1 MGACWTFGVTGALE
15 SALIKA
21 LNLTGDAHEKIDF
34 SENNM
39 QDIMPIYS
47 KYGNMNIEGGDYN
60 SAIGYLLSW
69 FRAFPGAYDTYDE
82 LGKVSPALTTQNDI
96 HIQDII
102 IIHNDLS
109 SEANLKIKEAIV
121 EYGSVSSYLLS
132 KATSE
137 EGTPTGYYNEKTNA
151 KYVNSTEIGNHV
163 ISIVGWDDNYSKDN
177 FLITP
182 PGDGAWIVKNSWVSE
197 WGDNGYMYVSYY
209 DGSLSTDPDQCMIGI
224 MLNNTIQYNKNY
236 QYDISGISKF
246 INEGK
251 QLDYTNNFIS
261 IDDDMIAAVGTYFNQ
276 EGVNYT
282 VQIKVNGKIVY
293 TQKGTSEY
301 YGYHTI
307 KLDKYVSIKKDDSF
321 SITITSNAVPVS
333 KSPRAHYQE
342 GTSFIGEKDL
352 SSDNSTACIKV
363 YTLPNEIQTENI
375 KEYYSGDNEFTIII
389 NESNASVVVS
399 IENENKTYKSD
410 ENGIVKVKLPKLQP
424 GTYIITTEYNNT
436 ILVNTIEVLSTI
448 KSVDETT
455 IGYKASSNVKATFY
469 DANGNPLIYRTI
481 TVKYDDKNM
490 NFKTNEKGEISVPLT
505 GNIGSH
511 TIIYT
516 NPVTGEESQT
526 TVKIVSRFS
535 GNKNI
540 NMYYYD

>member
-1 MGACWTFGVTGALE
+1 M
-15 SALIKA
+15 IKA

-69 FRAFPGAYDTYDE
+69 FGAFPGAYDTYDE

-121 EYGSVSSYLLS
+121 KYGSVSSYLLS

-182 PGDGAWIVKNSWVSE
+182 PGDGAWIVKNSWGSE

-224 MLNNTIQYNKNY
+224 MLNNTIQYN
-236 QYDISGISKF
+236 
-246 INEGK
+246 
-251 QLDYTNNFIS
+251 NFIS
-261 IDDDMIAAVGTYFNQ
+261 NILFSFLNSSTYNK
-276 EGVNYT
+276 E
-282 VQIKVNGKIVY
+282 
-293 TQKGTSEY
+293 
-301 YGYHTI
+301 
-307 KLDKYVSIKKDDSF
+307 
-321 SITITSNAVPVS
+321 
-333 KSPRAHYQE
+333 
-342 GTSFIGEKDL
+342 
-352 SSDNSTACIKV
+352 SS
-363 YTLPNEIQTENI
+363 L
-375 KEYYSGDNEFTIII
+375 
-389 NESNASVVVS
+389 
-399 IENENKTYKSD
+399 
-410 ENGIVKVKLPKLQP
+410 
-424 GTYIITTEYNNT
+424 
-436 ILVNTIEVLSTI
+436 
-448 KSVDETT
+448 
-455 IGYKASSNVKATFY
+455 
-469 DANGNPLIYRTI
+469 
-481 TVKYDDKNM
+481 
-490 NFKTNEKGEISVPLT
+490 
-505 GNIGSH
+505 
-511 TIIYT
+511 
-516 NPVTGEESQT
+516 
-526 TVKIVSRFS
+526 
-535 GNKNI
+535 
-540 NMYYYD
+540 

>member
-69 FRAFPGAYDTYDE
+69 FGAFPGAYDTYDE

-182 PGDGAWIVKNSWVSE
+182 PGDGAWIVKNSWGSE

-321 SITITSNAVPVS
+321 SITITSNAVL
-333 KSPRAHYQE
+333 YQNHQE
-342 GTSFIGEKDL
+342 H
-352 SSDNSTACIKV
+352 
-363 YTLPNEIQTENI
+363 
-375 KEYYSGDNEFTIII
+375 
-389 NESNASVVVS
+389 
-399 IENENKTYKSD
+399 
-410 ENGIVKVKLPKLQP
+410 
-424 GTYIITTEYNNT
+424 
-436 ILVNTIEVLSTI
+436 TI
-448 KSVDETT
+448 KKEHHS
-455 IGYKASSNVKATFY
+455 
-469 DANGNPLIYRTI
+469 L
-481 TVKYDDKNM
+481 
-490 NFKTNEKGEISVPLT
+490 EK
-505 GNIGSH
+505 
-511 TIIYT
+511 
-516 NPVTGEESQT
+516 
-526 TVKIVSRFS
+526 KI
-535 GNKNI
+535 
-540 NMYYYD
+540 